1 MVKLKPV
8 SEASII
14 SKRRLIFL
22 SRNCF
27 LTARK
32 ALCQIRQITH
42 PPNATTSQERARQG
56 TDSWDR
62 FMPRHNSTWICQKWL
77 PETAY
82 LTPPPYF
89 LAPAQVARGFSP
101 FTADTSFGLPFWTR
115 VIYLGGSLG
124 FPAVRHL
131 AHRQSCNL
139 YTRLGRLHNTFSASV
154 LGNGF
159 QYQNL
164 VWYGMASSSRYFHLA
179 S

>member
-1 MVKLKPV
+1 MPPPH
-8 SEASII
+8 
-14 SKRRLIFL
+14 
-22 SRNCF
+22 RNVQD
-27 LTARK
+27 RG
-32 ALCQIRQITH
+32 QIH
-42 PPNATTSQERARQG
+42 G
-56 TDSWDR
+56 TDS
-62 FMPRHNSTWICQKWL
+62 CQGT
-77 PETAY
+77 TAPGFVKNGY
-82 LTPPPYF
+82 QRLHTSPPPPYF